1 MDYVDAKKLKE
12 RNLHLIGTTDTKGF
26 IIGDV
31 VIVPTDTKQLN
42 AFFAKYLSCKDAEVA
57 IAPYIH
63 SDLEVWAIDTKHLYD
78 ANILFYNKL

>member
-1 MDYVDAKKLKE
+1 MDYVDAKKLRE
-12 RNLHLIGTTDTKGF
+12 QNRHLIGTTDTKGF

-42 AFFAKYLSCKDAEVA
+42 AFFASYLSCKDAEIA
-57 IAPYIH
+57 IIPYIH
-63 SDLEVWAIDTKHLYD
+63 ADLEVWAIDTKHLYD